1 MLRISPNPFRRFAA
15 ILLIFLVVFVPYA
28 SAQQPAPVKA
38 PAAPTENLRILV
50 LAGQG
55 EQNDLPRRVMAPLA
69 VQVLDPND
77 NPVEGAQVTFT
88 FPGSGASALFD
99 DQKSTQT
106 VRTDSGGQARAI
118 NWTAN
123 TRTGKFEVHVTAIL
137 GNQTGQTDVS
147 MYNVNRISEKKPH
160 GWWTK
165 KKVIVVV
172 LVAAAATATGIL
184 LSRETG
190 GSGTTRVTISMGT
203 PTLGGP

>member
-1 MLRISPNPFRRFAA
+1 MLRISTNPFLRFAA
-15 ILLIFLVVFVPYA
+15 ILLSFLVVFVPYA
-28 SAQQPAPVKA
+28 SAQQPAPVRASTA
-38 PAAPTENLRILV
+38 PVENLRVLV

-69 VQVLDPND
+69 VQVLDSND

-88 FPGSGASALFD
+88 FPGSGAGALFD

-118 NWTAN
+118 NWNAN

-137 GNQTGQTDVS
+137 GNQTGQTDVT
-147 MYNVNRISEKKPH
+147 MFNVNRISEKKPH

-165 KKVIVVV
+165 KKVIVIV
-172 LVAAAATATGIL
+172 LIAAAATAAGVL
-184 LSRETG
+184 ASK
-190 GSGTTRVTISMGT
+190 
-203 PTLGGP
+203 